1 MDSEHRH
8 ELKTN
13 ELAQWLSHFPGFLKE
28 NSLRIIGILLIA
40 AAVFSYFFYNAKKI
54 STVNLAEAQNTLLM
68 QQVSRNKSEAV
79 NLDSEAAPLEN
90 AFALSADKLQIA
102 ADAGEE
108 PGHAVAL
115 MLIKKGES
123 LRAELHYSTSQLD
136 DQIITGQI
144 ERATQAYEEALQKAK
159 GNASLTAM
167 ATFGL
172 GLCAEEVGDFEKAAQ
187 IYTDIAQNTE
197 FEGTL
202 FPAQAQFRLDILE
215 DNKETF
221 VFTAAAKVKIPE
233 GVDASLEEA
242 IKSGQIYIEG
252 AENKGKV
259 SAEVPAKAEG
269 ETTTEAETKAE
280 AESSEKPADS
290 QEKEE

>member
-13 ELAQWLSHFPGFLKE
+13 ELAQWLSNFPSFLKE
-28 NSLRIIGILLIA
+28 NALRIVGILLIA
-40 AAVFSYFFYNAKKI
+40 AAVFSYFSYKSKKT
-54 STVNLAEAQNTLLM
+54 STVNLVEAQNTVLM
-68 QQVSRNKSEAV
+68 QQISRNKTEAV
-79 NLDSEAAPLEN
+79 NLDPEAAPLEN

-102 ADAGEE
+102 ADATKE

-123 LRAELHYSTSQLD
+123 LRAELHYSTSHLD
-136 DQIITGQI
+136 EQVITDQI
-144 ERATQAYEEALQKAK
+144 ERATQAYEGALQNAK

-167 ATFGL
+167 ASFGL

-202 FPAQAQFRLDILE
+202 FPAQAQFRLEILE
-215 DNKETF
+215 DNKE
-221 VFTAAAKVKIPE
+221 VFEFAEAPEIKIPE
-233 GVDASLEEA
+233 GIDPSLEEA
-242 IKSGQIYIEG
+242 IKSGQIYFEG
-252 AENKGKV
+252 AE
-259 SAEVPAKAEG
+259 PKAEAPAEADG
-269 ETTTEAETKAE
+269 ETTTEDKAEVEGEAET
-280 AESSEKPADS
+280 SEKPADT
-290 QEKEE
+290 QGKKE